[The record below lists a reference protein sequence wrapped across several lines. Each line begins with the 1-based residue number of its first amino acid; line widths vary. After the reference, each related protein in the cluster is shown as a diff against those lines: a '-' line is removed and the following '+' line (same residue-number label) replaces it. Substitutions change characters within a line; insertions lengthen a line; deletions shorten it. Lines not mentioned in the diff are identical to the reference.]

1 MYYTYMLRC
10 EDHSI
15 YTGMTNNLEKRIR
28 QHLTKDKNA
37 AKYTKSHTAKT
48 LLAVWQSDSRSS
60 AAKLEFYIKKLTKPQ
75 KERLVLLNDMELL
88 SGKLEIKHYER
99 MDMGGEES

>member
-1 MYYTYMLRC
+1 MLRC
-10 EDHSI
+10 EDNSV
-15 YTGMTNNLEKRIR
+15 YTGMTNNIERRIR

-37 AKYTKSHTAKT
+37 AKYTKSHNAKT

-60 AAKLEFYIKKLTKPQ
+60 AAKLEYHIKKLTKPQ

-88 SGKLEIKHYER
+88 SGKLDINSYRRVKK
-99 MDMGGEES
+99 DGEES